1 MLRSNCKKVTSALDQ
16 MILENVKEHYGT
28 CSMKAAKNILCY
40 QYMIDCGVCHIERSK
55 NIDEAFRRI
64 FSYYEDLQSA
74 FFEIACGMPSWFN
87 FDFILRQD
95 SFNAKIIL
103 KKLFEESEEEA
114 SKYSFDQAEKQL
126 INMIYCRMM
135 KDVDID
141 YIASLCLNDRWLFSE
156 ETISKLK
163 NIK

>member
-40 QYMIDCGVCHIERSK
+40 QYMIACGVCHIERSK

-74 FFEIACGMPSWFN
+74 FFEIACGLPSWFN

-95 SFNAKIIL
+95 SFNAKIVL
-103 KKLFEESEEEA
+103 KNLLEETEEEA

-126 INMIYCRMM
+126 INMIYCRMR
-135 KDVDID
+135 KDVDIE
-141 YIASLCLNDRWLFSE
+141 YIASLCLDDRWLFSE